1 MPKTEFVVG
10 PDSGGGRR
18 LDVFLTEKIQTLT
31 RSQVRK
37 FLDEGAARV
46 AGTVRR
52 ASYRLRAGDAIVFE
66 YEIPGPGGLEP
77 QDIPLKVLYA
87 DEDVIVLDK
96 PAGLVV
102 HPGARN
108 ASGTLANALL
118 HHFPETA
125 AVGPPDRPGIVHRL
139 DKDTSGVMVAARS
152 ARAYES
158 LVGQFR
164 RKDVWKTYLGLVWG
178 GITAPEGRINWPI
191 GRHATEGKKISVRSR
206 HPKDAE
212 TFFKVLRTFRDTTL
226 LEIRPVTGRTHQIR
240 VHLAAAGHPVAGDA
254 LYGRKKAAKKFPRLF
269 LHAHTISFLHPRTGE
284 RLTFVSQLPLELEA
298 VLEKLSHTG
307 YPA

>member
-1 MPKTEFVVG
+1 VPKEEFVVG
-10 PDSGGGRR
+10 PEGGEGKR
-18 LDVFLTEKIQTLT
+18 LDVFLTEKTPALT
-31 RSQVRK
+31 RSQIRK
-37 FLDEGAARV
+37 LLDEGAVRV
-46 AGTVRR
+46 SGAARR
-52 ASYRLRAGDAIVFE
+52 ASYKLRDGDAVVFE
-66 YEIPGPGGLEP
+66 YEIPGPERLEP
-77 QDIPLKVLYA
+77 QDIPLKILYA
-87 DEDVIVLDK
+87 DEDIIVLDK

-102 HPGARN
+102 HPGAGN

-125 AVGPPDRPGIVHRL
+125 SVGPPDRPGIVHRL
-139 DKDTSGVMVAARS
+139 DKDTSGIMVAARS

-164 RKDVWKTYLGLVWG
+164 RKEVWKTYLGLVWG
-178 GITAPEGRINWPI
+178 GITAPEGRIDWPI
-191 GRHATEGKKISVRSR
+191 GRHASEGKKISVRSR

-212 TFFKVLRTFRDTTL
+212 TFFKVLQTFRDTTL

-269 LHAHTISFLHPRTGE
+269 LHAHTISFIHPRTDE
-284 RLTFVSQLPLELEA
+284 RLTFISQLPPDLEA
-298 VLEKLSHTG
+298 VLEKLSNIG
-307 YPA
+307 YPT

>member
-1 MPKTEFVVG
+1 
-10 PDSGGGRR
+10 
-18 LDVFLTEKIQTLT
+18 
-31 RSQVRK
+31 
-37 FLDEGAARV
+37 
-46 AGTVRR
+46 
-52 ASYRLRAGDAIVFE
+52 
-66 YEIPGPGGLEP
+66 
-77 QDIPLKVLYA
+77 
-87 DEDVIVLDK
+87 
-96 PAGLVV
+96 
-102 HPGARN
+102 
-108 ASGTLANALL
+108 
-118 HHFPETA
+118 
-125 AVGPPDRPGIVHRL
+125 
-139 DKDTSGVMVAARS
+139 MVAARS